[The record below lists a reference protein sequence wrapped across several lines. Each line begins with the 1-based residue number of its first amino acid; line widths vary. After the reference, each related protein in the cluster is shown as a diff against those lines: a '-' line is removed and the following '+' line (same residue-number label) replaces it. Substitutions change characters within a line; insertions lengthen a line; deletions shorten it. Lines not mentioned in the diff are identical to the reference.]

1 MIVDGLSA
9 VDILLADDNE
19 NDIEL
24 TIRAFRKHRVVNSI
38 QIVRDGQEALEYLFC
53 TGRYSHRTMADLPKV
68 VLLDVKMPFV
78 DGIEVLRRI
87 RSDHRTHELPVVMLT
102 SSSLDRDAIECYNL
116 GVNSYI
122 VKPVDFEQFHEAA
135 RVIGFYWLFLN
146 KPRPLAETPQ

>member
-1 MIVDGLSA
+1 MIVDGVHA
-9 VDILLADDNE
+9 VDILLADDND

-24 TIRAFRKHRVVNSI
+24 TVRAFNKHRIVNSMH
-38 QIVRDGQEALEYLFC
+38 VVHDGREALEYLFC
-53 TGRYSHRTMADLPKV
+53 TDRYAHRLITDLPKV

-87 RSDHRTHELPVVMLT
+87 RSDPRTHELPVVMLT

-135 RVIGFYWLFLN
+135 RIIGFYWLFLN
-146 KPRPLAETPQ
+146 KARPHDEASS

>member
-1 MIVDGLSA
+1 MIVDGTPA

-24 TIRAFRKHRVVNSI
+24 TVRAFNRHRIVNTM
-38 QIVRDGQEALEYLFC
+38 QVVRDGQEALEYLFC
-53 TGRYSHRTMADLPKV
+53 TGRYAHRSIADLPKV

-87 RSDHRTHELPVVMLT
+87 RSDPRTQELPVVMLT
-102 SSSLDRDAIECYNL
+102 SSSRDRDAIECYDL

-135 RVIGFYWLFLN
+135 RVIGFYWLLLN
-146 KPRPLAETPQ
+146 KARPQSADG

>member
-1 MIVDGLSA
+1 MIDDGTHA
-9 VDILLADDNE
+9 VDILLADDND

-24 TIRAFRKHRVVNSI
+24 TIRAFNKHRIVNSI
-38 QIVRDGQEALEYLFC
+38 HVVHDGQEALEYLFC
-53 TGRYSHRTMADLPKV
+53 TDRYAHRSINDLPKV

-87 RSDHRTHELPVVMLT
+87 RTDPRTHELPVVMLT

-135 RVIGFYWLFLN
+135 RIIGFYWLFLN
-146 KPRPLAETPQ
+146 KSRPHEDVAV

>member
-1 MIVDGLSA
+1 MIEDGIHA
-9 VDILLADDNE
+9 VDILLADDND

-24 TIRAFRKHRVVNSI
+24 TIRAFNKHRIVNSI
-38 QIVRDGQEALEYLFC
+38 HVVHDGREALEYLFC
-53 TGRYSHRTMADLPKV
+53 SDRYANRSISDLPKV

-87 RSDHRTHELPVVMLT
+87 RSDPRTHELPVVMLT

-135 RVIGFYWLFLN
+135 RIIGFYWLFLN
-146 KPRPLAETPQ
+146 KSRPHEDAAI

>member
-1 MIVDGLSA
+1 MIVDSNGP

-19 NDIEL
+19 NDVEL
-24 TIRAFRKHRVVNSI
+24 TLRAFRKHRIVNSI
-38 QIVRDGQEALEYLFC
+38 FVVRDGKEALEYIFG
-53 TGRYSHRTMADLPKV
+53 TVRYAHRKITDLPKV

-87 RSDHRTHELPVVMLT
+87 RSDPRTHELPVVMLT
-102 SSSLDRDAIECYNL
+102 SSSLDRDAIECYDL

-135 RVIGFYWLFLN
+135 RIIGFYWLFLN
-146 KPRPLAETPQ
+146 KNRPPSDSPS

>member
-1 MIVDGLSA
+1 MIVDGTAA

-24 TIRAFRKHRVVNSI
+24 TLRAFRKHHIVNSI
-38 QIVRDGQEALEYLFC
+38 QVVRDGKEAIEYLFC
-53 TGRYSHRTMADLPKV
+53 TGRYAHRNIADLPKI

-87 RSDHRTHELPVVMLT
+87 RSDSRTKDLPVVMLT

-146 KPRPLAETPQ
+146 KPRPSEEG

>member
-1 MIVDGLSA
+1 MIVDGTRA

-19 NDIEL
+19 NDVEL
-24 TIRAFRKHRVVNSI
+24 TVRAFNKHRMVNSMHV
-38 QIVRDGQEALEYLFC
+38 VRDGKEALEYLFC
-53 TGRYSHRTMADLPKV
+53 TDRYAHRNPEDLPKV

-78 DGIEVLRRI
+78 DGIEVLRQLRANE
-87 RSDHRTHELPVVMLT
+87 RTHELPVVMLT
-102 SSSLDRDAIECYNL
+102 SSSLDRDAIDCYDL

-146 KPRPLAETPQ
+146 KPRPHDNT

>member
-1 MIVDGLSA
+1 MISDDVHA
-9 VDILLADDNE
+9 VDILLADDND

-24 TIRAFRKHRVVNSI
+24 TIRAFNKHRIVNSI
-38 QIVRDGQEALEYLFC
+38 HVVHDGREALEYLFC
-53 TGRYSHRTMADLPKV
+53 TDRYAHRSIADLPKV

-87 RSDHRTHELPVVMLT
+87 RSDPRTHELPVVMLT

-135 RVIGFYWLFLN
+135 RIIGFYWLFLN
-146 KPRPLAETPQ
+146 KARPHEDAPA

>member
-1 MIVDGLSA
+1 MIVDGISA

-19 NDIEL
+19 NDVEL
-24 TIRAFRKHRVVNSI
+24 TIRAFNKHRVVNSI
-38 QIVRDGQEALEYLFC
+38 QVVRDGQEALEYLFC
-53 TGRYSHRTMADLPKV
+53 TGRYASRSIADLPKV

-78 DGIEVLRRI
+78 DGVEVLRRI
-87 RSDHRTHELPVVMLT
+87 RSDRRTHELPVVMLT
-102 SSSLDRDAIECYNL
+102 SSSLDRDAIECYDI

-146 KPRPLAETPQ
+146 KARPQGEASG

>member
-1 MIVDGLSA
+1 MIVDGTSA

-24 TIRAFRKHRVVNSI
+24 TIRAFKKHRIVNSI
-38 QIVRDGQEALEYLFC
+38 QVVRDGKEALEYLFC
-53 TGRYSHRTMADLPKV
+53 TARYAHRNMADLPKV

-87 RSDHRTHELPVVMLT
+87 RSDPRTHELPVVMLT
-102 SSSLDRDAIECYNL
+102 SSSLDKDAIECYNL

-122 VKPVDFEQFHEAA
+122 VKPVDFEQFAQT
-135 RVIGFYWLFLN
+135 VGQVGMYWV
-146 KPRPLAETPQ
+146 LANQAPE

>member
-1 MIVDGLSA
+1 MIVDGVHA
-9 VDILLADDNE
+9 VDILLADDND

-24 TIRAFRKHRVVNSI
+24 TIRAFNKHRIVNSI
-38 QIVRDGQEALEYLFC
+38 HVVHDGREALEYLFC
-53 TGRYSHRTMADLPKV
+53 TDRYAHRSITDLPKV

-87 RSDHRTHELPVVMLT
+87 RSDPRTHELPVVMLT

-135 RVIGFYWLFLN
+135 RIIGFYWLFLN
-146 KPRPLAETPQ
+146 KARPHEDAAG

>member
-1 MIVDGLSA
+1 MIVDGTSA

-19 NDIEL
+19 NDVEL
-24 TIRAFRKHRVVNSI
+24 TIRAFNKHRIVNSI
-38 QIVRDGQEALEYLFC
+38 QVVRDGKEALEYLFC
-53 TGRYSHRTMADLPKV
+53 TSRYAHRKITDLPKV

-87 RSDHRTHELPVVMLT
+87 RADPRTQELPVVMLT

-146 KPRPLAETPQ
+146 KARPPEKAS

>member
-1 MIVDGLSA
+1 MIDDATHA

-24 TIRAFRKHRVVNSI
+24 TIRAFNKHRIVNSI
-38 QIVRDGQEALEYLFC
+38 HVVHDGREALEYLFC
-53 TGRYSHRTMADLPKV
+53 TDRYAHRSIHDMPKV

-87 RSDHRTHELPVVMLT
+87 RSDPRTHELPVVMLT

-135 RVIGFYWLFLN
+135 RIIGFYWLFLN
-146 KPRPLAETPQ
+146 KSRPHEEPVA

>member
-1 MIVDGLSA
+1 MIVDGTAA

-24 TIRAFRKHRVVNSI
+24 TIRAFNKHRIVNSM
-38 QIVRDGQEALEYLFC
+38 QVVHDGQEALEYLFC
-53 TGRYSHRTMADLPKV
+53 TGRYAHRSMADLPKV

-87 RSDHRTHELPVVMLT
+87 RSDPRTHELPVVMLT
-102 SSSLDRDAIECYNL
+102 SSSRDRDAIECYDL

-135 RVIGFYWLFLN
+135 RVIGFYWLLLN
-146 KPRPLAETPQ
+146 KARPHTSPET